1 MVFVAP
7 SVQYC
12 TRGHSGHV
20 SAGSSS
26 SSPWAGAAAG
36 MLGFVEQAKYLGV
49 IFHWDLGSERAL
61 DARLGAAAAAA
72 AAVGTRDVADGAGA
86 SRNRV
91 RWRRR

>member
-1 MVFVAP
+1 MYADTVDTSPLEFEFAV
-7 SVQYC
+7 
-12 TRGHSGHV
+12 GGGGSGYV
-20 SAGSSS
+20 
-26 SSPWAGAAAG
+26 
-36 MLGFVEQAKYLGV
+36 GFVEQAKYLGV